1 VFYYLDDALSMSC
14 YLYHETLLSCIVQPL
29 SSTSDLFR
37 ANFFH
42 LDIASHLELLWSLAM
57 KSMNEE
63 HTEANKPC
71 IDHACSCRWW
81 HHDSIMLMR

>member
-1 VFYYLDDALSMSC
+1 MLISWNTSF
-14 YLYHETLLSCIVQPL
+14 LYGTTLVINLWSIPCQL
-29 SSTSDLFR
+29 L
-37 ANFFH
+37 FH
-42 LDIASHLELLWSLAM
+42 LDITSHLELLWSLAM

-81 HHDSIMLMR
+81 HHNGIMLMW